1 MSHIEPL
8 SPLELSDEQINLTEL
23 KKKLQDFSEQQ
34 KEQFLQRRSVID
46 LVTERSQF
54 MDSLLKRLWKFY
66 RFDSVEGV
74 SLVAVGG
81 YGREELHPLSD
92 IDIMILSKRPLKEEW
107 IPKVSEFVTLLWDLR
122 LEVGHSVRSFKS
134 AMTWLKMT

>member
-8 SPLELSDEQINLTEL
+8 SPLKLSDEQINLTEL
-23 KKKLQDFSEQQ
+23 KQKLQDFSEQQ

-107 IPKVSEFVTLLWDLR
+107 IPKVSEFVTLMWDLR
-122 LEVGHSVRSFKS
+122 LEVGHSVRSFKN
-134 AMTWLKMT
+134 AITWPRMT